1 MNDARVL
8 SYILG
13 SVDSSIAL
21 SLRAFPTSAAVWKHL
36 ETTYSHVSVSRLFD
50 LEFTLANLSQGEL
63 DVNRYYLAANT
74 LWTEIDMLSSS
85 MLSMAAAQ
93 EIQSER
99 RRARYFQFLM
109 RLRPE
114 FEQVRSQLLSQNT
127 TDISTIVAELVRA
140 ETRFQTQT
148 KLDNLSGSANMG
160 SAFAAG
166 KYRPRFSSNQHQQ
179 SFIGS
184 SSNSSKNMGD
194 IRCHH
199 CQELGHYV
207 SHCLKRNICTYC
219 KKPGHLILECRLRT
233 KNNARS
239 GRGNAGSGYSVTDSA
254 SGPSSISDVGSIA
267 PSSVSNESS
276 FDSMALAALSRV
288 LPQALNS
295 AFASIGITGNNPKW
309 FLDSASFNHMSGNM
323 DLFSDYQPV
332 TNQFVEVANGQKLSI
347 SGIGTVTTSRL
358 TLPNTFHVPELV
370 PNLVSVGQL
379 TANGCLVSFGSDG
392 CVVQDRRTKKTI
404 GMGSRNGRNF
414 LLDRLVVSPSV
425 STSHLDDGTSL
436 LSCSVNGSSDNVWTL
451 WHSRLGHP
459 HSARLIDMFRK
470 DKLPAQIQ
478 SKDFVI
484 PECVDCIQAKTIAQ
498 TFHSSTTKVSDMFD
512 LVHTDLWGPCSTTSR
527 LGFRYFALF
536 IDHKT
541 RFVWVYF
548 LRLKSELTTALQ
560 EFVAMVQTQFHKT
573 VKMFRSDPG
582 GEFTSTT
589 LHAFYRQHGI
599 LFQQSCPGVSE
610 QNGLVERKHRHIL
623 DLTRAILIQSQ
634 VPPQFWVEAIRTVV
648 YLVNRQPTLVLN
660 NLSPFEVLFSRPPD
674 YSRLRVFGC
683 TCFVLLPKKDRTKL
697 SPKTARCVFMGYT
710 DHHKGY
716 LCYDPHQRRI
726 YTAYH
731 VIFQESCFHYKIV
744 GSLPSVPPQHPLHF
758 PHFDDTTPIT
768 PSAHVSNHHTSLP
781 LHHATNHHPLI
792 GGMGKREGS
801 GRSGGWSVR
810 NGGEGRVVIGGMV

>member
-1 MNDARVL
+1 MVSEPHTQSYSDSVGVRFDGQNYAFWAYSFQTFVKGKGLLSYLDGSKPYPTAPISVTPEIAVWEMNDARVL

-184 SSNSSKNMGD
+184 SSNSSSVGSGKNMGD

-267 PSSVSNESS
+267 PPAE
-276 FDSMALAALSRV
+276 
-288 LPQALNS
+288 
-295 AFASIGITGNNPKW
+295 
-309 FLDSASFNHMSGNM
+309 
-323 DLFSDYQPV
+323 
-332 TNQFVEVANGQKLSI
+332 
-347 SGIGTVTTSRL
+347 
-358 TLPNTFHVPELV
+358 
-370 PNLVSVGQL
+370 
-379 TANGCLVSFGSDG
+379 
-392 CVVQDRRTKKTI
+392 
-404 GMGSRNGRNF
+404 
-414 LLDRLVVSPSV
+414 SPSV
-425 STSHLDDGTSL
+425 AEV
-436 LSCSVNGSSDNVWTL
+436 SVQERTPSSPLYIVHVAVARHWPRNV
-451 WHSRLGHP
+451 G
-459 HSARLIDMFRK
+459 SARAEGAKESYGLRK
-470 DKLPAQIQ
+470 
-478 SKDFVI
+478 
-484 PECVDCIQAKTIAQ
+484 
-498 TFHSSTTKVSDMFD
+498 
-512 LVHTDLWGPCSTTSR
+512 
-527 LGFRYFALF
+527 
-536 IDHKT
+536 
-541 RFVWVYF
+541 
-548 LRLKSELTTALQ
+548 
-560 EFVAMVQTQFHKT
+560 
-573 VKMFRSDPG
+573 
-582 GEFTSTT
+582 
-589 LHAFYRQHGI
+589 
-599 LFQQSCPGVSE
+599 
-610 QNGLVERKHRHIL
+610 
-623 DLTRAILIQSQ
+623 
-634 VPPQFWVEAIRTVV
+634 
-648 YLVNRQPTLVLN
+648 
-660 NLSPFEVLFSRPPD
+660 
-674 YSRLRVFGC
+674 
-683 TCFVLLPKKDRTKL
+683 
-697 SPKTARCVFMGYT
+697 
-710 DHHKGY
+710 
-716 LCYDPHQRRI
+716 
-726 YTAYH
+726 
-731 VIFQESCFHYKIV
+731 
-744 GSLPSVPPQHPLHF
+744 
-758 PHFDDTTPIT
+758 
-768 PSAHVSNHHTSLP
+768 
-781 LHHATNHHPLI
+781 
-792 GGMGKREGS
+792 
-801 GRSGGWSVR
+801 
-810 NGGEGRVVIGGMV
+810 